1 MAKFQ
6 ASEDCKFKVSYALSL
21 EDLHFDARHHILLAI
36 DTIADL
42 STLIRASPTFFQQYR
57 LNRAFWLSHCLEL
70 ELGSLVID
78 AHTVHLSTNF
88 KFRSERTEEQ
98 TKEFIKAY
106 HVRRLASLW
115 TRLDLQENEDI
126 VPVVAFY
133 SSIIKPLV
141 SHYVRWTQGNHR
153 YLSTAGQ
160 LSKTEKR
167 RIVRGFYR
175 FQLLCNL
182 FGSDGMTGRLC
193 SGHEQRLGHFL
204 DMFEPWEL
212 EEIICIYWFIN
223 GKYLS
228 VLEDVAWD
236 FNEDNP
242 RFDSKKRDPYM
253 PEGAHHLGIFGD
265 SYRNGLNS
273 LGLTV
278 LSSIFEA
285 GDHDE
290 LVETVAKHIIS
301 GDGQWIDMAVDEI
314 AQRQRRDRLFSDRD
328 RAQQRRDAMPFKG
341 DKENLPPLAWVT
353 LWEGTY
359 SNLFG
364 SYIPDRFRDWGYVM
378 WDAGRL
384 VNAGAIATLN
394 DA

>member
-1 MAKFQ
+1 MIQSLLNEVSTNWVRGTYPSADRVNYIISWPSGVDSQYKCNSALPWACQEATVTEQRGCDARIRLSQCLNILCCLSAKDFTYFPSWLCLVMWTRYVNETAFIIKTPNRRLYSRNRIKMAKFQ
-6 ASEDCKFKVSYALSL
+6 ASEDCKFKVSYTLSL

-36 DTIADL
+36 DTIVDL

-57 LNRAFWLSHCLEL
+57 LNREFWLSYCLEL

-78 AHTVHLSTNF
+78 AHTVHLSINS

-98 TKEFIKAY
+98 TKDFTKAY
-106 HVRRLASLW
+106 HVQRSSSLW

-126 VPVVAFY
+126 VPVIAFY
-133 SSIIKPLV
+133 STIIKPLV

-175 FQLLCNL
+175 FQLLSNL
-182 FGSDGMTGRLC
+182 FGSNGMTGRLC

-228 VLEDVAWD
+228 VLEEVAWD

-242 RFDSKKRDPYM
+242 RFDSRKMDPYM
-253 PEGAHHLGIFGD
+253 PEGAYHLEIFGM
-265 SYRNGLNS
+265 S
-273 LGLTV
+273 
-278 LSSIFEA
+278 
-285 GDHDE
+285 
-290 LVETVAKHIIS
+290 
-301 GDGQWIDMAVDEI
+301 W
-314 AQRQRRDRLFSDRD
+314 
-328 RAQQRRDAMPFKG
+328 
-341 DKENLPPLAWVT
+341 LPH
-353 LWEGTY
+353 
-359 SNLFG
+359 
-364 SYIPDRFRDWGYVM
+364 PD
-378 WDAGRL
+378 
-384 VNAGAIATLN
+384 
-394 DA
+394 